1 MPANLTA
8 QYKKAE
14 ERYKA
19 AETDEERLD
28 ALEEMLREIPK
39 HKGTEH
45 LQADLKKR
53 RSKLKTAIEG
63 GSKKSGGV
71 KHVDVFHVPKS
82 GAGQV
87 ALVGMPNAG
96 KSAILAALTN
106 APVHVAEFP
115 FSTDKPVPGMAKFED
130 VQIQLV
136 DAPPITADFAPPGLV
151 NTYRNADMLAIVID
165 LAGAAL
171 EQMEVCTAYLDSH
184 TLILDEAA
192 PDDARRG
199 PTPSPFRGT
208 PPSQGERYWDRAAHL
223 GRKTF
228 VIASKADIAPAGTLE
243 TLKELTDRPLEYIEI
258 SSETGQGLDELLK
271 RMFEMLDV
279 VRIYAKK
286 PGQEPDMTDPFTL
299 KRGSNVYDLAYYI
312 HRELADKLKIA
323 RAWNSPNIHDGQNV
337 PREHVLSDKEIIE
350 LHFG

>member
-19 AETDEERLD
+19 AVTDEERLD

-53 RSKLKTAIEG
+53 RSKLKAALEG
-63 GSKKSGGV
+63 GGKKGGT

-136 DAPPITADFAPPGLV
+136 DTPPITADFAPPGLV

-165 LAGAAL
+165 LAGAVL

-184 TLILDEAA
+184 TLILEEYA
-192 PDDARRG
+192 PDDTRHGQA
-199 PTPSPFRGT
+199 
-208 PPSQGERYWDRAAHL
+208 ELDRATHL
-223 GRKTF
+223 ARKTF
-228 VIASKADIAPAGTLE
+228 VIATKADIAPAGTLE
-243 TLKELTDRPLEYIEI
+243 TLKELTERPLEYIEV

-279 VRIYAKK
+279 IRIYAKK
-286 PGQEPDMTDPFTL
+286 PHKEPDMADPFTL
-299 KRGSNVYDLAYYI
+299 KRGSNVHDLAYHI
-312 HRELADKLKIA
+312 HRELADKLKTA
-323 RAWNSPNIHDGQNV
+323 KAWNSPNAYDGQNV
-337 PREHVLSDKEIIE
+337 PREHMLSDKEIIE

>member
-1 MPANLTA
+1 MPANLTQ
-8 QYKKAE
+8 QYLKAE
-14 ERYKA
+14 QRYKA
-19 AETDEERLD
+19 ATTDEERLD

-53 RSKLKTAIEG
+53 RSKLKAAIEG
-63 GSKKSGGV
+63 GGKKAGGV

-115 FSTDKPVPGMAKFED
+115 FATDKPVPGMARFED

-151 NTYRNADMLAIVID
+151 NTYRNADMLGIVID
-165 LAGAAL
+165 LAGAVL

-184 TLILDEAA
+184 TLILNETT
-192 PDDARRG
+192 PDDAPHG
-199 PTPSPFRGT
+199 
-208 PPSQGERYWDRAAHL
+208 QAELDRATHL

-228 VIASKADIAPAGTLE
+228 VIATKSDIAPEGTLE
-243 TLKELTDRPLEYIEI
+243 TLKELTERPFEYIEV
-258 SSETGQGLDELLK
+258 SAETGQGMDVLT
-271 RMFEMLDV
+271 RRIFEMLDV

-286 PGQEPDMTDPFTL
+286 PGKEPDMTDPFTL
-299 KRGSNVYDLAYYI
+299 KRGSNVHDLAYHI
-312 HRELADKLKIA
+312 HRELADKLKTA
-323 RAWNSPNIHDGQNV
+323 RAWNSPNAYDGQNV
-337 PREHVLSDKEIIE
+337 PREHILSDKEIIE
-350 LHFG
+350 LHFN

>member
-1 MPANLTA
+1 MPANLTQ

-14 ERYKA
+14 QRFKA
-19 AETDEERLD
+19 AGTDDEKLE

-53 RSKLKTAIEG
+53 RSKLKAAIEG
-63 GSKKSGGV
+63 GGKKPGGG
-71 KHVDVFHVPKS
+71 KHVDLFHVPKS
-82 GAGQV
+82 GAGQL
-87 ALVGMPNAG
+87 AMVGMPNAG

-106 APVHVAEFP
+106 APVHVADFP
-115 FSTDKPVPGMAKFED
+115 FATDKPVPGMAKFED

-136 DAPPITADFAPPGLV
+136 DAPPITVDFAPAGLV
-151 NTYRNADMLAIVID
+151 NTYRSADMLAIVID
-165 LAGAAL
+165 LSGEVL

-184 TLILDEAA
+184 KLILDEEN
-192 PDDARRG
+192 PDPLA
-199 PTPSPFRGT
+199 
-208 PPSQGERYWDRAAHL
+208 
-223 GRKTF
+223 RKTF
-228 VIASKADIAPAGTLE
+228 VVATKSDIAPEGTLE
-243 TLKELTDRPLEYIEI
+243 TLKELTGRPFEYIEV
-258 SSETGQGLDELLK
+258 SSETGQGLDVLMQ

-279 VRIYAKK
+279 IRIYAKK
-286 PGQEPDMTDPFTL
+286 PHQPADMTDPFTL
-299 KRGSNVYDLAYYI
+299 KRGSNVHDLAYHI
-312 HRELADKLKIA
+312 HRELADKLKTA

>member
-1 MPANLTA
+1 MPANLTQ
-8 QYKKAE
+8 QYLKAE
-14 ERYKA
+14 QRYKA
-19 AETDEERLD
+19 AATDEERLD

-53 RSKLKTAIEG
+53 RSKLKAAMEG
-63 GSKKSGGV
+63 GGKKGGA

-96 KSAILAALTN
+96 KSAILAFLTN
-106 APVHVAEFP
+106 APVHVADFP
-115 FSTDKPVPGMAKFED
+115 FATDKPMPGMAKFED

-151 NTYRNADMLAIVID
+151 STYRNADLLAIVID
-165 LAGAAL
+165 LAGAVL

-184 TLILDEAA
+184 SLILDELT
-192 PDDARRG
+192 PDDTR
-199 PTPSPFRGT
+199 
-208 PPSQGERYWDRAAHL
+208 L

-228 VIASKADIAPAGTLE
+228 VIATKSDIAPEGTLE
-243 TLKELTDRPLEYIEI
+243 ILKELTERKFEYIEV
-258 SSETGQGLDELLK
+258 SSETGQGMETLLGRIYEL
-271 RMFEMLDV
+271 LDV
-279 VRIYAKK
+279 VRVYAKK
-286 PGQEPDMTDPFTL
+286 PGQGPDMTDPFTL
-299 KRGSNVYDLAYYI
+299 KRGSNVHDLAYHI
-312 HRELADKLKIA
+312 HRELADKLKNA
-323 RAWNSPNIHDGQNV
+323 RAWNSPNAHDGQNV
-337 PREHVLSDKEIIE
+337 PREHVLSDKEVIE